1 MAVMATV
8 LTMSS
13 TVVPRERSLTGLF
26 RPCSTGPTATAPA
39 DCCTALYVLLPVLR
53 SGKMNTLALPATSDS
68 GILEAATEAETAA
81 SYCSGPST
89 LSCGLAVLTSW
100 VAWRTL
106 STASPEPESPV
117 EYDSMATR
125 GSTPNWV
132 AVAAEAA
139 AISAS
144 CSASGSVLTAQSP

>member
-26 RPCSTGPTATAPA
+26 RPCNTGPTATAPA

-53 SGKMNTLALPATSDS
+53 SGKINTVACPATSDS
-68 GILEAATEAETAA
+68 GILEAATDAETAA

-89 LSCGLAVLTSW
+89 FSSGRLSRTSAVAS
-100 VAWRTL
+100 RTL
-106 STASPEPESPV
+106 STSAPLPDSPV
-117 EYDSMATR
+117 ERSEEHTSELQSR
-125 GSTPNWV
+125 GHLVCRLLLEKTNNT
-132 AVAAEAA
+132 
-139 AISAS
+139 IDKQQ
-144 CSASGSVLTAQSP
+144 TNT